1 MIRINQTTQWQPQFT
16 GLGLPPALTNSVQ
29 QAFSLIYSLRDAV
42 SQQGGLAD
50 LVDYGTHAER
60 TATAPASVPNGTFW
74 SETDRGNVI
83 YQARVPPAVQNAAW
97 VYIIGTYS
105 DVAANRPTDLGAN
118 DQGFTFYATD
128 TKVSSTWNGTA
139 WSAGGGGGGTAN
151 FQFTVSTGAHLLT
164 TTATAIPGCQLT
176 LNNAGH
182 YWIVGAY
189 DFTIASG
196 DAGFSL
202 VGELTAGGVTQA
214 QSATF
219 AGGTHALVTQQ
230 WFYDATATGVV
241 VAMTA
246 LKTGGTGAST
256 TSGSSTLAA
265 MWIGA

>member
-1 MIRINQTTQWQPQFT
+1 MINQTVQWQPQLV
-16 GLGLPPALTNSVQ
+16 GLGLPPALTNGIQ
-29 QAFSLIYSLRDAV
+29 QAYSLIYSLRDAI

-50 LVDYGTHAER
+50 LVEYGTHKER
-60 TATAPASVPNGTFW
+60 TRTPPTSVPSGTFY
-74 SETDRGNVI
+74 SEIDRGNVI
-83 YQARVPPAVQNAAW
+83 YQARIPPGIDQPAW

-118 DQGFTFYATD
+118 DQGFIFYATD
-128 TKVSSTWNGTA
+128 TGVSSTWNGTA
-139 WSAGGGGGGTAN
+139 WSAGGGGVGGTAN
-151 FQFTVSTGAHLLT
+151 FQFTVSSGAHTLT
-164 TTATAIPGCQLT
+164 TTATVIPGCQLT
-176 LNNAGH
+176 LANAGH

-202 VGELTAGGVTQA
+202 VGQLTAGGVTQA

-219 AGGTHALVTQQ
+219 AGGTRALVTQQ
-230 WFYDATATGVV
+230 WLYLAAATGVV